1 MIRLCARC
9 LSFFLSRLE
18 QSPAKIRSSL
28 SLATVHIRTNKVYPI
43 SGVVRE
49 GMTDARDKP

>member
-1 MIRLCARC
+1 MIRLCARR
-9 LSFFLSRLE
+9 LSLYLSRLE